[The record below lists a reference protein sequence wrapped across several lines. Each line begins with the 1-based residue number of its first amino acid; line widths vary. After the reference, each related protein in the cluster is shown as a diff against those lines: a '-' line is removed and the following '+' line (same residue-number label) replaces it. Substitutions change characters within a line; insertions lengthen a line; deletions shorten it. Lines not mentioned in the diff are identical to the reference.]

1 MFIVPIII
9 KAQVFFLYSHAFAH
23 KMNKATLYL
32 LIVLI
37 MLPQIVETIY
47 SPALPSLA
55 QAFNVAPHAIAQTLS
70 LYFVGFAFGVL
81 LWGILSDYIG
91 RKPVLLLGLML
102 YSLAS
107 CAMLYVENFYLL
119 LLLRCCT
126 GFAIAVGSVITQTMF
141 RDQLS
146 PAQMIPIFSIVG
158 VFIAISPSIGLF
170 LGGVLTQWHGYVAV
184 FYFLA
189 ISSGLLCIVTAV
201 LSTETLSQKPTP
213 PPIVKVVKQLLSDR
227 KVIGYAAL
235 ITGYNLLIFSYYLKS
250 PFLFVQHPTALTWL
264 PYTGILFSIGAL
276 LGVMLNRYCLN
287 HTQLKW
293 VQLNSKQLL
302 LMSALIC
309 LAASGLS
316 FKLANSAYF
325 FVPMI
330 LLMLAY
336 SMAIPILLAQA
347 LSHYVNYKGIAGAV
361 LGFIYYIAIGLLLE
375 ALKWLPNLS
384 LIFSSVSVALLLIMC
399 LMLKKKCL

>member
-1 MFIVPIII
+1 
-9 KAQVFFLYSHAFAH
+9 
-23 KMNKATLYL
+23 MNKATLYL

-55 QAFNVAPHAIAQTLS
+55 KAFNVEPHAIAQTLS

-91 RKPVLLLGLML
+91 RKPLLLLGLIL

-107 CAMLYVENFYLL
+107 CAILYVENFYLL
-119 LLLRCCT
+119 LLLRCCS

-141 RDQLS
+141 RDQLT
-146 PAQMIPIFSIVG
+146 PTQMIPIFSIVG
-158 VFIAISPSIGLF
+158 IFIAISPSIGLF
-170 LGGVLTQWHGYVAV
+170 LGGILTQWHGYVAV

-201 LSTETLSQKPTP
+201 LSTETRNQQAQTP
-213 PPIVKVVKQLLSDR
+213 PLFSIIRRLLTDAKVL
-227 KVIGYAAL
+227 GYAAL

-250 PFLFVQHPTALTWL
+250 PFLFAQSPTALTWL

-287 HTQLKW
+287 HAQLKW
-293 VQLNSKQLL
+293 AQLNSKHLL
-302 LMSALIC
+302 LISVLIC
-309 LAASGLS
+309 LAASSLS

-330 LLMLAY
+330 LMMLAY

-347 LSHYVNYKGIAGAV
+347 LSDYVSDKGTAGAV

-384 LIFSSVSVALLLIMC
+384 LIFSSVSVALLLIIC